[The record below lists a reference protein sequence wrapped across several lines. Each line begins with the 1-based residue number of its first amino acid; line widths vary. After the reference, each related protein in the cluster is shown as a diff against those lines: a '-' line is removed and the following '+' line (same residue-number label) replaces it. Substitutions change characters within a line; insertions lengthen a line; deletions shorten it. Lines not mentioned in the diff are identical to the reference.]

1 MSDPATTKTADEP
14 ASASGGGGWAGQLGS
29 VVGTVQK
36 SPYAAVLAVGL
47 LIVVAAFVRKVG
59 SFELVAQG
67 SQLLTAGVGLVLCLV
82 GLGGPLLEARRSHR
96 KLMGLQSGLGYR
108 GPGQDLPAE
117 AMDAEFLFKAF
128 YLGMPPAF
136 VKRVRPGTD
145 GSGHEAFDIIF
156 SRQLD
161 RFQDSDETSPV
172 GSDRRALIKA
182 DHRTGDDAAIEHGR
196 SRQVELPDSYV
207 DGDLFPILTCKTRFE
222 HGGGTYI
229 VGWYVPIELP
239 KLPEAGELVVKEEAR
254 QMLFRPVAAS
264 RGAHV
269 VVGAA
274 LSEIAK

>member
-1 MSDPATTKTADEP
+1 VNSLVPHPSGTNLRTA
-14 ASASGGGGWAGQLGS
+14 
-29 VVGTVQK
+29 
-36 SPYAAVLAVGL
+36 
-47 LIVVAAFVRKVG
+47 
-59 SFELVAQG
+59 
-67 SQLLTAGVGLVLCLV
+67 
-82 GLGGPLLEARRSHR
+82 
-96 KLMGLQSGLGYR
+96 R
-108 GPGQDLPAE
+108 GPA
-117 AMDAEFLFKAF
+117 K
-128 YLGMPPAF
+128 
-136 VKRVRPGTD
+136 
-145 GSGHEAFDIIF
+145 
-156 SRQLD
+156 
-161 RFQDSDETSPV
+161 TSLV

-182 DHRTGDDAAIEHGR
+182 DHRTGDDAALEHGR
-196 SRQVELPDSYV
+196 SWQVELPDSYV

>member
-1 MSDPATTKTADEP
+1 MSDPVTTKP
-14 ASASGGGGWAGQLGS
+14 AQDPAPAGDGPGWAGQLGS

-67 SQLLTAGVGLVLCLV
+67 SQVLTVVVGLVLCLV
-82 GLGGPLLEARRSHR
+82 GLGGPLVEARRSHR
-96 KLMGLQSGLGYR
+96 KLMGLQSGLGYH

-136 VKRVRPGTD
+136 VKRVHPGAD
-145 GSGHEAFDIIF
+145 GGREASDIIF

-161 RFQDSDETSPV
+161 RFQDSDETAPV

-182 DHRTGDDAAIEHGR
+182 DHRSGDDAALEHGR

-222 HGGGTYI
+222 HAGAVYI
-229 VGWYVPIELP
+229 AGWYVPIELP
-239 KLPEAGELVVKEEAR
+239 KVPEDGELVVKEEVR
-254 QMLFRPVAAS
+254 QMLFRPVPAA

-269 VVGAA
+269 PVGAA
-274 LSEIAK
+274 LSELGK

>member
-1 MSDPATTKTADEP
+1 MSDPATTETAPKP
-14 ASASGGGGWAGQLGS
+14 APAADSTGWAGQLGALL
-29 VVGTVQK
+29 GTVQK

-67 SQLLTAGVGLVLCLV
+67 SQLMIAGVGLALCFV
-82 GLGGPLLEARRSHR
+82 GLAGPLLEARRSHR
-96 KLMGLQSGLGYR
+96 KLMGLQSGLGYQ
-108 GPGQDLPAE
+108 GPGRDLPAE

-136 VKRVRPGTD
+136 VKRVRPSAD
-145 GSGHEAFDIIF
+145 SGGREAYDIIF

-172 GSDRRALIKA
+172 GTDRRALIKA
-182 DHRTGDDAAIEHGR
+182 DHRRGDDAALENGR

-222 HGGGTYI
+222 HAGGVYI
-229 VGWYVPIELP
+229 VGWYVPIELS
-239 KLPEAGELVVKEEAR
+239 KLPEDGELVVKEEVR
-254 QMLFRPVAAS
+254 QLLFRPVNAN
-264 RGAHV
+264 RGARV
-269 VVGAA
+269 PVGTA
-274 LSEIAK
+274 LAELGK